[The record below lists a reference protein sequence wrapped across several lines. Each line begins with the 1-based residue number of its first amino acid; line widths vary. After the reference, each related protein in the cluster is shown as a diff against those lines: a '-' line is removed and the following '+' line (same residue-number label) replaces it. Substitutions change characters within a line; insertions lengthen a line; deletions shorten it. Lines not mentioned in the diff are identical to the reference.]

1 MPRTSS
7 IKRLPSE
14 IRERINTLLEQ
25 GRSLDEILGALAPL
39 DVEVSRSALGR
50 YKRSFDKVVEKVRRS
65 REIAD
70 VLVRRFGDEPE
81 SKSMRANIEMMH
93 GIVNDL
99 LMRIGGEDDEGEGE
113 PLVLNPQ
120 GAMFLSKALD
130 HLAKAR
136 KSDADLIARVREEAR
151 KEAADTAAAQ
161 AETVGRERGLSAE
174 TVEAIKARIL
184 GVAQPATREG
194 VRRDG

>member
-14 IRERINTLLEQ
+14 IRERINALLEQ

-184 GVAQPATREG
+184 GVAQPAPREG